1 MMMEQAQEASRRRW
15 LKLGSQE
22 LTIAKSECLVPVPR
36 WHASVLDP
44 EGPAVSRQIDIF
56 ILTLQKVITFLI
68 FITPGSLHQIRH
80 AESSRVSHSGSRRHA
95 YGTTRYSSWS
105 HLDRL
110 ISMPT
115 PICRG
120 QLQPLTFACLG
131 LKYIQEYGI
140 EELQR
145 GDDADDWEALR
156 RLLNRKWF
164 TRVWVVQE
172 LGLARDATVRCG
184 DCTLELDD
192 LHRFFAKA
200 ACQGTDILDAL

>member
-1 MMMEQAQEASRRRW
+1 LVWLGEDDEKEKRWKAPSAFRIMRKFSQLEWTKHGEA
-15 LKLGSQE
+15 
-22 LTIAKSECLVPVPR
+22 A
-36 WHASVLDP
+36 LD
-44 EGPAVSRQIDIF
+44 V
-56 ILTLQKVITFLI
+56 
-68 FITPGSLHQIRH
+68 
-80 AESSRVSHSGSRRHA
+80 
-95 YGTTRYSSWS
+95 
-105 HLDRL
+105 
-110 ISMPT
+110 
-115 PICRG
+115 
-120 QLQPLTFACLG
+120 
-131 LKYIQEYGI
+131 QEYGI

-200 ACQGTDILDAL
+200 ACQGTDILVAL